1 MNKLL
6 LIGLLIFAFV
16 VVMWLY
22 EKYHKYQIHKQVRN
36 AWGQLPHPSRTFDD
50 EKSLRKAWELYER
63 YHPHDSRIDELTWQD
78 LDVFSVFQQLNGT
91 YSSIGSEALYRR
103 LRSYNFSQTEQERL
117 ETLILYLN
125 EHQNVREQLQMYFA
139 FLGKKDHNSVE
150 EYLNETT
157 NKKIAHFALYVFLGL
172 LPLIAGTASLLF
184 STASLYLVTLGSVV
198 FNAIYYQI
206 KKQQLEMELSCMSY
220 FVQAISTAKK
230 LVQLKTP
237 YQTELQAALSKIGS
251 VTILGF
257 SFRVKTNSEAEIIF
271 DYLSMIL
278 MLPFIAYQLVLSKLL
293 NHHQA
298 ADQLWRLMGELEVA
312 AAVLNFDWQCQK
324 LVSRFLQNP

>member
-1 MNKLL
+1 M
-6 LIGLLIFAFV
+6 
-16 VVMWLY
+16 
-22 EKYHKYQIHKQVRN
+22 
-36 AWGQLPHPSRTFDD
+36 
-50 EKSLRKAWELYER
+50 
-63 YHPHDSRIDELTWQD
+63 
-78 LDVFSVFQQLNGT
+78 
-91 YSSIGSEALYRR
+91 
-103 LRSYNFSQTEQERL
+103 
-117 ETLILYLN
+117 
-125 EHQNVREQLQMYFA
+125 
-139 FLGKKDHNSVE
+139 
-150 EYLNETT
+150 
-157 NKKIAHFALYVFLGL
+157 
-172 LPLIAGTASLLF
+172 PLIAGTASLLF

-312 AAVLNFDWQCQK
+312 AAVLNFRLAMPETCQPI
-324 LVSRFLQNP
+324 LQNP